1 MSRSK
6 AALVLMGFLT
16 VLGCTH
22 LAARDTVAPS
32 QDPVIARL
40 DQGITELNENL
51 VHLHRH
57 IADLNNTPIPD
68 DPLIEQLR
76 ALDLSAWRVHEQ
88 QWQRQLE
95 HLKFTSDH
103 IHQAQANPS
112 TKAQLRE
119 EWTRE
124 QHDYT
129 SSLQRLR
136 DARHELERQRFLI
149 ESQLVQRYFE

>member
-1 MSRSK
+1 MSGSR
-6 AALVLMGFLT
+6 AALVLTGFLT

-51 VHLHRH
+51 AHLHRH
-57 IADLNNTPIPD
+57 IVDLSNTPIPD

-88 QWQRQLE
+88 QWQRQVE

-112 TKAQLRE
+112 AKLHLRD
-119 EWTRE
+119 EWIHE

-136 DARHELERQRFLI
+136 DARYELERQRFLI